1 MVLVPGLKNEGQE
14 GQNMERLPKRIR
26 QQRLTQIIEENPFMT
41 DEELTKQFHVSI
53 QTIRLDRLEL
63 GIPEWRERLK
73 SMAENSYDQ
82 VRSLSLNEVIGE
94 LVDLQL
100 DKSAISIL
108 EIGNEHVFSRTN
120 IARGHYL
127 FAQANSLAVAVIN
140 EEMALTTAAEI
151 RFLRPVKLSEKCIC
165 KAYVRLEPNAKV
177 KVNVDVMTYVRDEP
191 VFQGHFVV
199 YRKTKDVK
207 NEGGV

>member
-1 MVLVPGLKNEGQE
+1 
-14 GQNMERLPKRIR
+14 MERLPKRLR
-26 QQRLTQIIEENPFMT
+26 QQKLTQLIEANPFMT
-41 DEELTKQFHVSI
+41 DEELTKEFNVSI

-82 VRSLSLNEVIGE
+82 VRSLPLNEVIGE

-100 DKSAISIL
+100 DKSAISIM
-108 EIGNEHVFSRTN
+108 EITSEYVFSRTN

-127 FAQANSLAVAVIN
+127 FAQANSLAVALIN

-151 RFLRPVKLSEKCIC
+151 RFLRPVKLGEKCIC
-165 KAYVRLEPNAKV
+165 KAYVRFEPNAKV
-177 KVNVDVMTYVRDEP
+177 KVNVEVTTYVRDEP

-207 NEGGV
+207 IEGGV

>member
-1 MVLVPGLKNEGQE
+1 V
-14 GQNMERLPKRIR
+14 ERIPKRLR
-26 QQRLTQIIEENPFMT
+26 QQKLTQLIEANPFMT
-41 DEELTKQFHVSI
+41 DEELMKQFQVSI

-73 SMAENSYDQ
+73 SMAETSYDQ
-82 VRSLSLNEVIGE
+82 VRSLPINEVIGE

-108 EIGNEHVFSRTN
+108 EIGAEHVFSRTA

-127 FAQANSLAVAVIN
+127 FAQANSLAVALIN
-140 EEMALTTAAEI
+140 EELALTTAAEI
-151 RFLRPVKLSEKCIC
+151 RFLRPVKLGEKCVC
-165 KAYVRLEPNAKV
+165 KAYVRLEPSAKV
-177 KVNVDVMTYVRDEP
+177 KVNVDITTYVREEP

-199 YRKTKDVK
+199 YRKIKDVK
-207 NEGGV
+207 NEGGK